1 MARLAML
8 REAQRTSE
16 AALDV
21 LRDNNG
27 WGVAQVRVGLGG
39 VARARGDYQAA
50 ISHYQGA
57 LSLYQEIDARPE
69 IARCLAGIASVAL
82 IQGDLGLCRA
92 SLTES
97 LALSLATGQRLP
109 VARGLEAFAALEARA
124 GDAERAARLA
134 GAALELRSAAGHPPS
149 AGAGAR
155 LEDLLGP
162 ARRSLGELRAT
173 SLLEEGRAMGA
184 DEAVQ
189 YAIGTPPPGAS
200 ADGAAGWL
208 PRPGGGHRQPAGAPA
223 AGGSSNGVAGS
234 AAGTA
239 AGTAGV
245 PSTLTPRE
253 REIAALIA
261 RGLSNRAIADEL
273 VISQATVARHVA
285 NMLTKL
291 GFSSR
296 AQVAAWVAR
305 QPGPDA

>member
-1 MARLAML
+1 
-8 REAQRTSE
+8 
-16 AALDV
+16 
-21 LRDNNG
+21 
-27 WGVAQVRVGLGG
+27 VAQVRVGLGG

-155 LEDLLGP
+155 LEDLLDP

-173 SLLEEGRAMGA
+173 ALLDEGRAMSA
-184 DEAVQ
+184 DEAVA
-189 YAIGTPPPGAS
+189 YAMGSPAAGRS
-200 ADGAAGWL
+200 AANGAAAAPGW
-208 PRPGGGHRQPAGAPA
+208 PRPRAGGGNGQAGGAPA
-223 AGGSSNGVAGS
+223 AGGSASGVAGPAAGA

-239 AGTAGV
+239 AV

-261 RGLSNRAIADEL
+261 RGLSNRAIAEEL

-296 AQVAAWVAR
+296 AQVAAWMAR
-305 QPGPDA
+305 QPGPEA